1 MLSSSFQADIELG
14 SLHYCPQ
21 NKKKAEQTES
31 QSVFLDPW
39 EKRGHRANCCP
50 ENLKNKQTDTKITV
64 H

>member
-31 QSVFLDPW
+31 QSVFLDPL
-39 EKRGHRANCCP
+39 EKRAH
-50 ENLKNKQTDTKITV
+50 
-64 H
+64 